1 MKRLLFIILVYC
13 IHVSVLGQE
22 ARPVLVNGQ
31 ALAEETISILESA
44 YRVKIIPGRYWYDKI
59 SGFWGLEGQQ
69 PAGIMLAGLNLGG
82 HLQEDASNG
91 DTQIFINGREI
102 TKIEMYELIKISGT
116 PVAPGRYWMDAQG
129 WAGKE
134 GQAAIANIYYLAN
147 QYYGS
152 NNGNSFYRNGYTD
165 MGSGGNSEGFYII
178 GEDFSYSDF

>member
-1 MKRLLFIILVYC
+1 MKYSILIFVMLT
-13 IHVSVLGQE
+13 ISLSVFGQE
-22 ARPVLVNGQ
+22 DDQVFVNGK
-31 ALAEETISILESA
+31 ALADETISILESA

-69 PAGIMLAGLNLGG
+69 PAGIMLANLNLGG
-82 HLQEDASNG
+82 TLQEDASNG
-91 DTQIFINGREI
+91 NTNIYINGREI

-134 GQAAIANIYYLAN
+134 GQPAIANIYYLAN
-147 QYYGS
+147 QYYGKS
-152 NNGNSFYRNGYTD
+152 NSDSFYRNGYTD

-178 GEDFSYSDF
+178 GKDFSYSDF